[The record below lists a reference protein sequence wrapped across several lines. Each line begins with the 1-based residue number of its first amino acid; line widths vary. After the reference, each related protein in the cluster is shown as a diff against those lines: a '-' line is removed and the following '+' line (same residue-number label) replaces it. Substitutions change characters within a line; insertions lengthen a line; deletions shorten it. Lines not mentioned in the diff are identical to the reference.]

1 MMTIS
6 KQTGNFVDCMRI
18 MQNLYTKVYE
28 SLEEIYNADD
38 VERIL
43 SDQFVA
49 EFDALEKRIESLV
62 IMSMKERMSNV
73 GAQEI

>member
-28 SLEEIYNADD
+28 SLEEIYKADD

-43 SDQFVA
+43 SDQFVT
-49 EFDALEKRIESLV
+49 EFDALEKQIESLV
-62 IMSMKERMSNV
+62 IMSIKERMSNV
-73 GAQEI
+73 GLQEI

>member
-43 SDQFVA
+43 SDQFVT

-73 GAQEI
+73 GSQEI

>member
-43 SDQFVA
+43 ADQFVT
-49 EFDALEKRIESLV
+49 EFDALEKQIESLV
-62 IMSMKERMSNV
+62 IMSIKERMSNV
-73 GAQEI
+73 GLQEI